1 MAGFGRHK
9 DKMRKEKRGKGGGS
23 ARSALLVSWSVQ
35 SRNRAAKLMSIS
47 RPSNQIHCSNPHSPS
62 IFFSS
67 RCKKR
72 RIRQGGM
79 AVLSPELDNQPH
91 VVDHVQPEHYSNLG
105 PRLLI
110 LGMVFAP

>member
-9 DKMRKEKRGKGGGS
+9 DKMRKEKRGKAGGS

-47 RPSNQIHCSNPHSPS
+47 RPSNQIQFKSTFPLHFLFISLQKKADSPGGNG
-62 IFFSS
+62 SS
-67 RCKKR
+67 LPG
-72 RIRQGGM
+72 IRQ
-79 AVLSPELDNQPH
+79 PQPH

>member
-1 MAGFGRHK
+1 
-9 DKMRKEKRGKGGGS
+9 
-23 ARSALLVSWSVQ
+23 
-35 SRNRAAKLMSIS
+35 
-47 RPSNQIHCSNPHSPS
+47 
-62 IFFSS
+62 
-67 RCKKR
+67 
-72 RIRQGGM
+72 M